1 MTTVNVPQDVLDKA
15 MRVSFDA
22 SAEQVVVKA
31 LEEYASRHDQRKLIN
46 MLGTFSDDFMKPDP
60 EELEK
65 MERHE

>member
-31 LEEYASRHDQRKLIN
+31 LEEYARRHSQAELAKH
-46 MLGTFSDDFMKPDP
+46 LGTFEDFMTLD
-60 EELEK
+60 ELNK
-65 MERHE
+65 MRGAR